1 MSIKRTTCYVFR
13 SLDEKPKIMIIRADS
28 ESLSAYMTLKTWMC
42 AGSCELTDAMVDI
55 FKRRREYIE

>member
-1 MSIKRTTCYVFR
+1 MSIKRTTCYVFC
-13 SLDEKPKIMIIRADS
+13 SLDKDIKIRIVKADS

-55 FKRRREYIE
+55 FKRRKEYIE